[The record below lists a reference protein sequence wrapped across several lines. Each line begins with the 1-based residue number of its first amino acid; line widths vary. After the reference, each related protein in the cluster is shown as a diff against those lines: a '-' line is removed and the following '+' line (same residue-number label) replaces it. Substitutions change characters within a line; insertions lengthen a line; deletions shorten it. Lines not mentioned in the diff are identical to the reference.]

1 MVVGVTTFDATPR
14 TTVRRLPDRGSYD
27 VDLVHSILDEGLLAH
42 VALNDEAHG
51 PVVLPMTFARI
62 DDRLYLHGA
71 LSNRIMRGIADG
83 QPVCIT
89 VTLLDALVM
98 SCAAFH
104 HSMNYRCVV
113 VFGQGERVTDRD
125 EMLAASAALVER
137 MEAGRSAKARVPS
150 DAELRKTLIVRV
162 PAGRGERQ
170 GAHRAAVRGTRGPG
184 AAGVGRDR
192 AHDPGPGRA
201 GARRRVLRSAGL
213 AVGTDQWWQEQSES
227 WH

>member
-1 MVVGVTTFDATPR
+1 VKSVAAAVVPGHRRDVTTFDATPR
-14 TTVRRLPDRGSYD
+14 TTVRRLADRASYD

-42 VALNDEAHG
+42 VALNDDAHG

-71 LSNRIMRGIADG
+71 LANRVLRGVADG

-98 SCAAFH
+98 SRAAFH

-113 VFGQGERVTDRD
+113 VFGRGVRVTDRD

-137 MEAGRSAKARVPS
+137 MEAGRSAQARVPT
-150 DAELRKTLIVRV
+150 DDELRRTLIVRV
-162 PAGRGERQ
+162 PLVEVSAKVRTGPPIEEPDDLSLPVWG
-170 GAHRAAVRGTRGPG
+170 GIVPMSLVRG
-184 AAGVGRDR
+184 
-192 AHDPGPGRA
+192 DP
-201 GARRRVLRSAGL
+201 VLDGL
-213 AVGTDQWWQEQSES
+213 P
-227 WH
+227 